1 MIQDNSETT
10 HNLTD
15 SKLAALGRL
24 RAKFQDNSLAW
35 ILSAVIILLTLLLV
49 ISLVALF
56 VRSPN
61 EAAIENSRITP
72 VVTAKVEKKTFDLTP
87 VEIEGTAS
95 TGASENVAATGTVT
109 ALNVAGGDTVNSG
122 QVVGRVDGNPVI
134 VLNMPF
140 KLYRDINTGDA
151 GDDVREVQRALQ
163 ALGLYHGRVDGSY
176 GWTTSQAVNLLYSR
190 NAIRPPQAAVPVA
203 PAESGETTDAPAPAQ
218 PAPPALT
225 PVLKAEIMAMG
236 APQATV
242 TAVAPIGT
250 VLSDTQPLATLK
262 LGNPSVTLRVNIS
275 ESSSFPVG
283 QEVEITDPA
292 QGKVVARGSVS
303 TVGEFSTNPTA
314 GSSDVKPGYD
324 VSVNVTHNNGL
335 TDGAKVM
342 VSPAGAQGNKTA
354 IAIPATALREI
365 GGKTFVAVAGTK
377 IKGDRQDRKQVEVHV
392 DQVVDGWALLAEKPA
407 PALKPGQT
415 VIVAVPR

>member
-1 MIQDNSETT
+1 M
-10 HNLTD
+10 
-15 SKLAALGRL
+15 
-24 RAKFQDNSLAW
+24 
-35 ILSAVIILLTLLLV
+35 
-49 ISLVALF
+49 
-56 VRSPN
+56 
-61 EAAIENSRITP
+61 
-72 VVTAKVEKKTFDLTP
+72 
-87 VEIEGTAS
+87 
-95 TGASENVAATGTVT
+95 
-109 ALNVAGGDTVNSG
+109 
-122 QVVGRVDGNPVI
+122 
-134 VLNMPF
+134 
-140 KLYRDINTGDA
+140 
-151 GDDVREVQRALQ
+151 
-163 ALGLYHGRVDGSY
+163 
-176 GWTTSQAVNLLYSR
+176 
-190 NAIRPPQAAVPVA
+190 
-203 PAESGETTDAPAPAQ
+203 
-218 PAPPALT
+218 T

-324 VSVNVTHNNGL
+324 VIVNVTRNNGL